1 MKTFDNQ
8 QPELADLKAVM
19 ALMEHGTVT
28 RAAQTLGTSQSALSY
43 QLDRMRKRFGDAL
56 FVRIGNRMAA
66 TPFTERLA
74 EPATRV
80 LRIMETEI
88 GGLQSFDAATTR
100 REFRIGMNE
109 LGAITLVPRL
119 VKRLSELA
127 PHAMLSPV
135 QMGSENLSAALESGQ
150 LDIAAGFFTTS
161 DPRLFQQRL
170 YQRDYVCI
178 ARKDH
183 PQVGASLSWLAFS
196 QARKVH
202 TGAIPVTTAWLETQL
217 RKASFAPSVTMSIQ
231 HIAAI
236 PFYRRRQR
244 HGGHRAARAVRA
256 VFAHR
261 GAEDRAPAQSHSSHH
276 HPSVLA
282 SEACQ
287 RPFCE
292 IPARTRL
299 RCCQGTAW
307 LRSWAAR
314 PTPCSSPP
322 CSPRSPSA

>member
-1 MKTFDNQ
+1 MNRFDNQ
-8 QPELADLKAVM
+8 EPELADLKAVM

-66 TPFTERLA
+66 TPFTQRLA
-74 EPATRV
+74 EPAARV

-88 GGLQSFDAATTR
+88 GGLQSFDAATTT
-100 REFRIGMNE
+100 REFRVGMNE

-119 VKRLSELA
+119 VKRLAELA
-127 PHAMLSPV
+127 PHAALSPV
-135 QMGSENLSAALESGQ
+135 QLGPENLSAALESGQ
-150 LDIAAGFFTTS
+150 LDMAVGFFSTS
-161 DPRLFQQRL
+161 DPGLFQQRL

-183 PQVGASLSWLAFS
+183 PEVGATLSWQAFS
-196 QARKVH
+196 LARKVH

-236 PFYRRRQR
+236 PFIVSASDMVAIVPRELYELLSPIVALKIVRLPKPIPAITIRQYWHPR
-244 HGGHRAARAVRA
+244 IASDPSVKFLRELVYEVAREPEHARA
-256 VFAHR
+256 
-261 GAEDRAPAQSHSSHH
+261 
-276 HPSVLA
+276 
-282 SEACQ
+282 
-287 RPFCE
+287 
-292 IPARTRL
+292 
-299 RCCQGTAW
+299 
-307 LRSWAAR
+307 
-314 PTPCSSPP
+314 
-322 CSPRSPSA
+322 